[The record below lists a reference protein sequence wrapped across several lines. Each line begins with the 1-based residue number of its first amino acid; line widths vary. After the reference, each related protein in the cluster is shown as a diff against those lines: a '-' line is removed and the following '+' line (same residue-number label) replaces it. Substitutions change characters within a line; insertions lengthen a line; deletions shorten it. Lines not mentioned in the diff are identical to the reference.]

1 LGVGLEGSVLYLL
14 DVASQI
20 ADDEVKLGYTNF
32 ESHEPR
38 TMDKNKL
45 SALQNIAK
53 EMSPS
58 HACN

>member
-1 LGVGLEGSVLYLL
+1 L

-32 ESHEPR
+32 ESHEPT